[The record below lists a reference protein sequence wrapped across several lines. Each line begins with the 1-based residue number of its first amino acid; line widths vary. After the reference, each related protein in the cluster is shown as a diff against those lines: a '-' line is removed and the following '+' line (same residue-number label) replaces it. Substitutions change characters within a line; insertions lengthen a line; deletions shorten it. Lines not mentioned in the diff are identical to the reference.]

1 VKLEDLPVPPI
12 YRNIHRE
19 SEDRVIDFGKHAL
32 QVKDLVKLGLL
43 TLLKRTYYYL
53 MRTYYYLDL
62 LGPKLR

>member
-1 VKLEDLPVPPI
+1 MAYI
-12 YRNIHRE
+12 YICIIIIII
-19 SEDRVIDFGKHAL
+19 IDKYNNTL

>member
-1 VKLEDLPVPPI
+1 MQMREKVGKS
-12 YRNIHRE
+12 RNIAFFPMI
-19 SEDRVIDFGKHAL
+19 SL